1 MTTHLERGWTLGLKS
16 IWDMRAKLAWEAT
29 IVRDQDRDR
38 PGVLKTG
45 PRHEPRAFLFASAN
59 AIATAWHMVEWLHY
73 QLEKDGLVASA
84 SAAVGADLSTVDKVQ
99 KWVCL
104 NDAMRTCGAICLAG
118 KHLNLKNKGFAGL
131 DLDVPVF
138 FNFYVE
144 PGSSPSILMT
154 STAEIS
160 TDGGTYTQTLLNVL
174 RDAEIFWD
182 HTLSVTGIPR

>member
-1 MTTHLERGWTLGLKS
+1 MTTHMERGWTLGLKS
-16 IWDMRAKLAWEAT
+16 IWDMRAKLAWEAE
-29 IVRDQDRDR
+29 IVRGLGQDR
-38 PGVLKTG
+38 PGAIRTG
-45 PRHEPRAFLFASAN
+45 STYEPRAFLFASAN

-73 QLEKDGLVASA
+73 HLERDGLVANA
-84 SAAVGADLSTVDKVQ
+84 SAAVGADLSSAEKVQ

-118 KHLNLKNKGFAGL
+118 KHLELNHKRLAGL
-131 DLDVPVF
+131 DLEVPVF

-160 TDGGTYTQTLLNVL
+160 TDGGAYTQTLLSVL

-182 HTLSVTGIPR
+182 HTLSATGIP